1 MVITVLTVQGIPD
14 TAAASLRRNDPGAIQ
29 PGWRV
34 ADMLLV
40 PTFQVRHPIL
50 SLILMKTDDLALHG
64 GLTSAPDVYGPT
76 TY

>member
-1 MVITVLTVQGIPD
+1 MVVTVLTVQGIPE
-14 TAAASLRRNDPGAIQ
+14 TAAASLRRNDPGTIQ

-34 ADMLLV
+34 ADVLLV

-64 GLTSAPDVYGPT
+64 DLTGTLEA
-76 TY
+76 